1 MLSDLVLQKLLDE
14 ECLHLLQA
22 WYLDDGVLAGRW
34 SAVLHALNLIEKLGP
49 HMGLFINCDVFSPQG
64 NNLFPPAVKSSIL
77 SNLSILGVPIG
88 DYLHFPP
95 LEVSAVDLHIAASH
109 MWQLL

>member
-14 ECLHLLQA
+14 ECLHLLLQA

-34 SAVLHALNLIEKLGP
+34 SAVLHALNLIEELGS
-49 HMGLFINCDVFSPQG
+49 HMGLFINFSNCEVFSPQG
-64 NNLFPPAVKSSIL
+64 NNLFPPAMKSSIL
-77 SNLSILGVPIG
+77 PNLSILGVPIG

-95 LEVSAVDLHIAASH
+95 LEVISI
-109 MWQLL
+109 